1 MRCPICDKQFS
12 LDDENA
18 ALPFCSVRCKS
29 IDAKRW
35 LNEEYTFETVNLDR
49 LEEEIAG
56 LEAETAEEPGEN

>member
-1 MRCPICDKQFS
+1 MRCPICDKQFP
-12 LDDENA
+12 LDDANA

-35 LNEEYTFETVNLDR
+35 LNEEYTFESVNLDR

-56 LEAETAEEPGEN
+56 LEAETPEEPGEN